1 MSVSSPSFYAQHSGT
16 SDEHMA
22 MMRFLTNRSGVVR
35 MAFGRACHR
44 AKVILA
50 FAAALALPAH
60 GEQAA
65 SADAFV
71 DSVGVNIHLHYQD
84 TSYSNFPTVKQ
95 ALLGLGLR
103 HVRDGLT
110 DTTWQDYYDRHNELG
125 QSGIRGIYTTSVT
138 QSDQLLID
146 YPARMKDNFEG
157 YESPNE
163 YDLSGD
169 PNWPETLSKFVT
181 RLNATVKANSSTSKF
196 PVIGPSLT
204 SQEAFT
210 KMRGACTFDYAN
222 LHNYFGGHNP
232 GTLGWGSNGYGSITW
247 NLANVTA
254 TCPGKPII
262 TTETGYQTAPS
273 LSQGITEEVT
283 AKYVPRVFLE
293 QWRRGIQRTYLYEL
307 IDMPAGFPAG
317 DSNFG
322 LLRSDFSAKP
332 AYSALLNLLHLLSDP
347 GPSYTPQD
355 LGFTLTGDVANIDHL
370 LFQKRDGT
378 FYLALWVEEPSYDV
392 NSKKTLPVST
402 HHVVV
407 QFDEAGAVVVHAFGQ
422 SGTVQ
427 TTSLPSSTTHDIDVT
442 DYITILELDG
452 HPQLPIP
459 QAPVMLTPVVR

>member
-1 MSVSSPSFYAQHSGT
+1 MRCIRHQSG
-16 SDEHMA
+16 
-22 MMRFLTNRSGVVR
+22 
-35 MAFGRACHR
+35 AFRLAFWR
-44 AKVILA
+44 VFQKAKISLA

-60 GEQAA
+60 GEKAA

-84 TSYSNFPTVKQ
+84 TSYSNFPKVKQ

-125 QSGIRGIYTTSVT
+125 QSGIGGIYTTSVT

-146 YPARMKDNFEG
+146 YPSRMKDNFEG

-181 RLNATVKANSSTSKF
+181 RLNATVKDNSSTSKF

-204 SQEAFT
+204 SQEAFV
-210 KMRGACTFDYAN
+210 KMRGACTFDSAN
-222 LHNYFGGHNP
+222 LHDYFGGHNP
-232 GTLGWGSNGYGSITW
+232 GTLGWGSNGYGSLTW
-247 NLANVTA
+247 NLANTTA
-254 TCPGKPII
+254 TCPGKPVI
-262 TTETGYQTAPS
+262 TTETGYQTDPS
-273 LSQGITEEVT
+273 LLQGITEEVT

-293 QWRRGIQRTYLYEL
+293 QWRRGIRRTYLYEL
-307 IDMPAGFPAG
+307 VDMPAGFPAG
-317 DSNFG
+317 DSKFG
-322 LLRSDFSAKP
+322 LLRSDFSVKP
-332 AYSALLNLLHLLSDP
+332 AYSALVNLLHLLSDP
-347 GPSYTPQD
+347 GSSYAGQD
-355 LGFTLTGDVANIDHL
+355 LSFTLTGDVANIDHV

-392 NSKKTLPVST
+392 NSKKTLSVPAQ
-402 HHVVV
+402 HVVV
-407 QFDEAGAVVVHAFGQ
+407 QLDDAADVVVHAFGP

-427 TTSLPSSTTHDIDVT
+427 TTSLASSTTHDIDVT
-442 DYITILELDG
+442 DYVTILELNG
-452 HPQLPIP
+452 RSKLPVP
-459 QAPVMLTPVVR
+459 QAPVMLTPVVH